1 MDKREAIEQRTLF
14 TEFRA
19 LWLPKLIS
27 RLGLKRTSS
36 VGRRLDPGFL
46 VEILTERLSLR
57 PPAHANS
64 PA

>member
-1 MDKREAIEQRTLF
+1 MDKREAIEWRTLF

-36 VGRRLDPGFL
+36 VGRLDPGFL